1 MKIKPSAIHKRF
13 KRNDFTEEE
22 KKMLQLA
29 ADLGAAARKTSE
41 RIALNCITPHPPDA
55 RSRAGD

>member
-1 MKIKPSAIHKRF
+1 MKIKPSVIHKRF

-41 RIALNCITPHPPDA
+41 RIALNCITSPAQNTKKP
-55 RSRAGD
+55 GG